1 MLCRVHVALGTLI
14 RKSAK
19 FALHV
24 YASPLSPQNR
34 RDFLRLS
41 GEQGRK
47 RGERKARVACE
58 GRSAKNRLV
67 CSPEIRKKLR
77 LFCRLIATGL

>member
-58 GRSAKNRLV
+58 GRSAKK
-67 CSPEIRKKLR
+67 SPM
-77 LFCRLIATGL
+77 FP

>member
-41 GEQGRK
+41 GEQGRTGAKAKANAK
-47 RGERKARVACE
+47 RELRARGGALKIAYVPLKYAC
-58 GRSAKNRLV
+58 SA
-67 CSPEIRKKLR
+67 
-77 LFCRLIATGL
+77 G